1 MGAPAASETV
11 AVSYVTNIEP
21 LPCAQ
26 PLSGRTIM
34 NRVTDVLTCVEH
46 QATASVQGLPP
57 VTPAWLRS
65 QLIGRNTCVTTPFG
79 ERRIVYADHVASGRS
94 LQWVEDFIAEHV
106 LPMYAN
112 THTEDSATGAR
123 MTALAHDAARRIKAS
138 LGAQGGKLLFC
149 GTGCTAAIKRLQA

>member
-1 MGAPAASETV
+1 
-11 AVSYVTNIEP
+11 
-21 LPCAQ
+21 
-26 PLSGRTIM
+26 M

-65 QLIGRNTCVTTPFG
+65 QLIGRNTCVSTPFG